1 MQTKL
6 TLLLSGLVLLTA
18 CQKQKPVNPD
28 ITVSELRE
36 HVHYLASDELK
47 GRYPG
52 SEGSREAIRYMQ
64 KEFSRAGLTLKGE
77 EGFQTFQVTTAQKP
91 GPGNTFSIADRE
103 YTPGSDFTPM
113 PFSGNGKVS
122 DSVIFVGYGLKAE
135 RQGFQW
141 NDYTPH
147 EVKGH
152 WVMMLR
158 GGPDKDALRRQF
170 MGQTKDRE
178 KALLAKDQGAA
189 GVLFVSGPDYDP
201 QDQLADPTLKKGNIE
216 IPAIHIKRQIANH
229 ILGQQT
235 IAELEKKINQTGQSL
250 VFEASTPVTA
260 ASELLDVK
268 ADCRNVVAE
277 LKADGAP
284 DTGSYFVIGGH
295 FDHLGMGGEGTGSR
309 RPDTTAVHN
318 GADDNASGIA
328 AMMEIAEKL
337 VAQKDSLK
345 RHFLFVAFDA
355 EELGLVGSKHFLE
368 YYPLVADSIEAM
380 INLDMIGRLRN
391 ENSLQ
396 IGGTG
401 TAKESEN
408 LLKQLNSKANFKLGL
423 SPEGY
428 GPSDHSSFYFKN
440 IPVFFLS
447 TGPHL
452 DYHTPADDP
461 DQINYEGLKK
471 ISDFVYNLSMKLS
484 SLEPGL
490 TFTEADSSGR
500 EMGRNQ
506 REDLQVTLG
515 IMPDFAGVEKR
526 GLRADMVIG
535 GKPADKAGMKNG
547 DIIVAL
553 DGREVSDIY
562 DYMDRLSEFQPG
574 QTITVEVIREKE
586 HKVLMVQL

>member
-1 MQTKL
+1 MRLQITI
-6 TLLLSGLVLLTA
+6 LLSGLVLLTA
-18 CQKQKPVNPD
+18 CQVKKPVNPE
-28 ITVSELRE
+28 ITVPELQE
-36 HVHYLASDELK
+36 HIDYLASDELK

-52 SEGSREAIRYMQ
+52 SKGSREAIRYMQ
-64 KEFSRAGLTLKGE
+64 NEFTRAGLSLKGE
-77 EGFQTFQVTTAQKP
+77 EGFQSFQVTTAQKT
-91 GPGNTFSIADRE
+91 GPGNALSIRDQK

-135 RQGFQW
+135 REGFQW
-141 NDYTPH
+141 NDYAGQDI
-147 EVKGH
+147 KGH

-158 GGPDKDALRRQF
+158 GGPRDDGLRRQF
-170 MGQTKDRE
+170 MGRTKDRE
-178 KALLAKDQGAA
+178 KALQAKDLGAA
-189 GVLFVSGPDYDP
+189 GVLFVSGPAYDP

-216 IPAIHIKRQIANH
+216 IPAIHIKRKIANL

-235 IAELEKKINQTGQSL
+235 IEDLEKKINQTGRSL
-250 VFEASTPVTA
+250 VFPVSTPVTA
-260 ASELLDVK
+260 ASELLAVK

-277 LKADGAP
+277 LRADGAG
-284 DTGSYFVIGGH
+284 DTGRYIVVGGH

-328 AMMEIAEKL
+328 AMLEIAEKL
-337 VAQKDSLK
+337 VTQKDSLEH
-345 RHFLFVAFDA
+345 HFLFVAFDA

-368 YYPLVADSIEAM
+368 YYPLLSDSIEAM

-408 LLKQLNSKANFKLGL
+408 LLKTLNGEANFSLGL

-428 GPSDHSSFYFKN
+428 GPSDHSSFYFKD
-440 IPVFFLS
+440 IPVFFFS

-461 DQINYEGLKK
+461 DQINYPGLKK
-471 ISDFVYNLSMKLS
+471 ISDFVYNLSMKISGLDS
-484 SLEPGL
+484 GL
-490 TFTEADSSGR
+490 TFTEAGSSGR
-500 EMGRNQ
+500 ETGRNQ

-515 IMPDFAGVEKR
+515 IMPDFAGVEER
-526 GLRADMVIG
+526 GLRADMVIS

-547 DIIVAL
+547 DIIVAI
-553 DGREVSDIY
+553 DGREISDIY

-586 HKVLMVQL
+586 HQVLMVQL